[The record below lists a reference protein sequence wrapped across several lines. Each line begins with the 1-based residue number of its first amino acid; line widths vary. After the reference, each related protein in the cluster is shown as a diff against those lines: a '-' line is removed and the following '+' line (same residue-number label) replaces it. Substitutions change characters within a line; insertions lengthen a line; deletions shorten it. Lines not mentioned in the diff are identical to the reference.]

1 MFQLEQFLQQ
11 YFPDRE
17 SHSILGSTFLNP
29 TTAAGVA
36 FGSGGTQCRKGP
48 AYTERALYIMI
59 TENKWQEQQIEIV
72 NTLEI
77 DGFNDSDLP
86 IGQRRKQMDTIP
98 YRIDT
103 WGRWI
108 QKGYERDMKYTTPS
122 ILDQMN
128 NSSTHDGT
136 ATTYPLASDAHY
148 GKKLCRKNS
157 TSVSRYNADC
167 SGPDCCRSEGKVII
181 LATVH
186 DTFPKPKSK
195 KTFWV
200 SFDSIETAL
209 EFRQQVALD
218 NPTDLPISMEYMD
231 RDAFDVID
239 EAGRVLGNLI
249 KYIGTSSTLIR
260 QMWNVKLYIEALP
273 YDSAPLWV
281 DQIMYRLNQYF
292 PPILSKSIMEIGR
305 RWDHHVML
313 TIGDFDNGSM
323 DRMIVRMNEFA
334 QQRGSDKIC
343 IHECD
348 CHAAIQ
354 KNGDVATAAAINAFR
369 FVAAPAFRTWCV
381 GHKLHGFSVDYVLP
395 KNGGSI
401 PSLHRSCDPTNNKTA
416 VSKDPIGSDPNTSLE
431 QPLPVKRM
439 RYSHFACNVVH
450 EDLAYDIGVDIDT
463 AKHNLKYVIEHECS
477 GKLPAEHGHG
487 TEYIAPPTT
496 QERWKRM
503 DPLNI
508 FNPGIGGLSA
518 NFRYKD
524 D

>member
-1 MFQLEQFLQQ
+1 MEHFIQQ
-11 YFPDRE
+11 NFPDRE

-48 AYTERALYIMI
+48 AYTERALYIRI
-59 TENKWQEQQIEIV
+59 VENKWQEQRMEIV
-72 NTLEI
+72 NTLQI

-86 IGQRRKQMDTIP
+86 SGERRKQMDTIP

-108 QKGYERDMKYTTPS
+108 QQGYEKDMKYTTPS
-122 ILDQMN
+122 VLDKIKN
-128 NSSTHDGT
+128 GDD
-136 ATTYPLASDAHY
+136 TYPLASDIHY
-148 GKKLCRKNS
+148 RNKLCRRDS

-186 DTFPKPKSK
+186 DTFPKPKST
-195 KTFWV
+195 KTFWM
-200 SFDSIETAL
+200 SFDTIETAL
-209 EFRQQVALD
+209 EFRKHVALH

-260 QMWNVKLYIEALP
+260 QLWNVKLYIEALP
-273 YDSAPLWV
+273 YDTAPLWV
-281 DQIMYRLNQYF
+281 DQIIYRLNNYF
-292 PPILSKSIMEIGR
+292 PSILPSSIMEIGR
-305 RWDHHVML
+305 LRDHHVVM
-313 TIGDFDNGSM
+313 TIGDFGDGSM
-323 DRMIVRMNEFA
+323 DRMIERMNDFA
-334 QQRGSDKIC
+334 QQRGSGKIC
-343 IHECD
+343 IIECD
-348 CHAAIQ
+348 CKTSSI
-354 KNGDVATAAAINAFR
+354 NGDVATTAALNAFR

-381 GHKLHGFSVDYVLP
+381 GQQLQGYSVDYALP

-401 PSLHRSCDPTNNKTA
+401 PALYCSSDKVNLPQLAALSTTKTNFDTNDA
-416 VSKDPIGSDPNTSLE
+416 LSERPI
-431 QPLPVKRM
+431 PVKRM

-450 EDLAYDIGVDIDT
+450 EDLAYDVGVDIDH
-463 AKHNLKYVIEHECS
+463 AKHRFKEVIEYECS

-496 QERWKRM
+496 QERWKKM

-508 FNPGIGGLSA
+508 FNPGIGGLPHG
-518 NFRYKD
+518 FRYNDKEPNQKK
-524 D
+524 

>member
-1 MFQLEQFLQQ
+1 M
-11 YFPDRE
+11 
-17 SHSILGSTFLNP
+17 
-29 TTAAGVA
+29 A

-48 AYTERALYIMI
+48 AYTERALYLRMV
-59 TENKWQEQQIEIV
+59 ENKWQEQQLEIV
-72 NTLEI
+72 NTLQI

-86 IGQRRKQMDTIP
+86 IGERRKQMDTIP

-122 ILDQMN
+122 VLEQIKNGDE
-128 NSSTHDGT
+128 
-136 ATTYPLASDAHY
+136 TYPLASDIHY
-148 GKKLCRKNS
+148 RNKLCRRDS

-195 KTFWV
+195 KTYWM
-200 SFDSIETAL
+200 SFDTIETAL
-209 EFRQQVALD
+209 EFRKQVALH

-249 KYIGTSSTLIR
+249 KYIGTSSSLIR
-260 QMWNVKLYIEALP
+260 QLWNVKLYIEALP
-273 YDSAPLWV
+273 YRTAPLWV
-281 DQIMYRLNQYF
+281 DQIIYRLNNYF
-292 PPILSKSIMEIGR
+292 PSILPKSIMEIGHQ
-305 RWDHHVML
+305 WDHHVMM
-313 TIGDFDNGSM
+313 TIGDFGDGSM
-323 DRMIVRMNEFA
+323 DRMMERMNDFA
-334 QQRGSDKIC
+334 QQQGSDKIR
-343 IHECD
+343 IIECD
-348 CHAAIQ
+348 CHTSTT
-354 KNGDVATAAAINAFR
+354 NGDVAATTAALNAFR

-381 GHKLHGFSVDYVLP
+381 GQHLQGFSVDYALP

-401 PSLHRSCDPTNNKTA
+401 PPLYRNDDTVNPAPFNASTSTTTTGTSGDTTNA
-416 VSKDPIGSDPNTSLE
+416 SSERPI
-431 QPLPVKRM
+431 PVKRM

-450 EDLAYDIGVDIDT
+450 EDLAYDVGVDIEH
-463 AKHNLKYVIEHECS
+463 AKHTLKDVIEYECS

-508 FNPGIGGLSA
+508 FNPGIGGLSQ

>member
-1 MFQLEQFLQQ
+1 M
-11 YFPDRE
+11 
-17 SHSILGSTFLNP
+17 
-29 TTAAGVA
+29 A

-48 AYTERALYIMI
+48 AYTERALYLRMV
-59 TENKWQEQQIEIV
+59 ENKWQEQQLEIV
-72 NTLEI
+72 NTLQI

-86 IGQRRKQMDTIP
+86 IGERRKQMDTIP

-122 ILDQMN
+122 VLEQIKNGDE
-128 NSSTHDGT
+128 
-136 ATTYPLASDAHY
+136 TYPLASDIHY
-148 GKKLCRKNS
+148 RNKLCRRDS

-195 KTFWV
+195 KTYWM
-200 SFDSIETAL
+200 SFDTIETAL
-209 EFRQQVALD
+209 EFRKQVALH

-249 KYIGTSSTLIR
+249 KYIGTSSSLIR
-260 QMWNVKLYIEALP
+260 QLWNVKLYIEALP
-273 YDSAPLWV
+273 YRTAPLWV
-281 DQIMYRLNQYF
+281 DQIIYRLNNYF
-292 PPILSKSIMEIGR
+292 PSILPKSIMEIGHQ
-305 RWDHHVML
+305 WDHHVMM
-313 TIGDFDNGSM
+313 TIGDFGDGSM
-323 DRMIVRMNEFA
+323 DRMMERMNDFA
-334 QQRGSDKIC
+334 QQQGSDKIR
-343 IHECD
+343 IIECD
-348 CHAAIQ
+348 CHTSTT
-354 KNGDVATAAAINAFR
+354 NGDVAATTAALNAFR

-381 GHKLHGFSVDYVLP
+381 GQHLQGFSVDYALP

-401 PSLHRSCDPTNNKTA
+401 PPLYRNDDIVNPAPFNASTSATTTGTSSDTTNA
-416 VSKDPIGSDPNTSLE
+416 SSERPI
-431 QPLPVKRM
+431 PVKRM

-450 EDLAYDIGVDIDT
+450 EDLAYDVGVDIEH
-463 AKHNLKYVIEHECS
+463 AKHTLKDVIEYECS

-508 FNPGIGGLSA
+508 FNPGIGGLSQ